1 MLPIARVC
9 GRAIR
14 SVRYRT

>member
-1 MLPIARVC
+1 MFPIARVC